1 MNSKFSLISKTIGT
15 KFTEYKGNAVRLSQ
29 FSPYSVDEVIL
40 KSNANPKEIRKVT
53 TFRDSKGDI
62 VERSFDYTGRQLK
75 NRLYSTVDNVI
86 GNDEFVTSKT
96 TKDYSIDRGI
106 LSTYKELIQ
115 RPKINRFI
123 FWSPDKTTT
132 HHISENIE
140 TGEKIL
146 SQVQISSKRK
156 SLKQHH
162 SFIEFPRI
170 KNGEKIN
177 TKKKEL
183 SFDVQHNSN
192 EVIENSIIAN
202 GVKIPKNDSFLGYR
216 ALTIDDAK
224 VPFAKRFLKEREMD
238 EKEIKILPNYLPI
251 REDEN
256 FWARFNAEDGSIEY
270 NKLAKFPSKTKLVG
284 TSAHEVEH
292 SWQYFL
298 QGLYNKEGTPW
309 QTEMVQKFG
318 EIKPENIKEA
328 EGYNEAINNYVPYY
342 VNAEEYRN
350 NLIERLAMHKG
361 ADTKNIYD
369 TEGLTIRSQFKHIPK
384 ELL

>member
-1 MNSKFSLISKTIGT
+1 MNLKSHLYHLEVIVYLNGVLTLNNYLIIGLDKNLKYFLTIAKKYFTVFDINMNSKFSLISKTIGT

-162 SFIEFPRI
+162 
-170 KNGEKIN
+170 
-177 TKKKEL
+177 L
-183 SFDVQHNSN
+183 SQEPSAQRPDRQQS
-192 EVIENSIIAN
+192 
-202 GVKIPKNDSFLGYR
+202 Y
-216 ALTIDDAK
+216 
-224 VPFAKRFLKEREMD
+224 KR
-238 EKEIKILPNYLPI
+238 
-251 REDEN
+251 
-256 FWARFNAEDGSIEY
+256 
-270 NKLAKFPSKTKLVG
+270 
-284 TSAHEVEH
+284 H
-292 SWQYFL
+292 
-298 QGLYNKEGTPW
+298 
-309 QTEMVQKFG
+309 
-318 EIKPENIKEA
+318 
-328 EGYNEAINNYVPYY
+328 
-342 VNAEEYRN
+342 
-350 NLIERLAMHKG
+350 
-361 ADTKNIYD
+361 
-369 TEGLTIRSQFKHIPK
+369 
-384 ELL
+384 